1 MKIKFQLFMKRNSTD
16 SRKKAKML
24 ATERRSHEP
33 IDTLTVISRR
43 QLGKR
48 QGGSRVDAVE
58 LKTGGILFELLFL
71 FFFQIFSIFY
81 KWLIFTLTPVL
92 SGIQGVKS
100 KESCQRNCPTKRPT
114 FKGWGTTYCPPSLA
128 RRGFLPL
135 PAVYLQGLGCLTA
148 IRWPLAGV
156 GRHLA

>member
-1 MKIKFQLFMKRNSTD
+1 MKRNSTD

-58 LKTGGILFELLFL
+58 LKTEGILFE
-71 FFFQIFSIFY
+71 FFFFFSDILNILQMTYFY
-81 KWLIFTLTPVL
+81 FDT
-92 SGIQGVKS
+92 
-100 KESCQRNCPTKRPT
+100 
-114 FKGWGTTYCPPSLA
+114 
-128 RRGFLPL
+128 
-135 PAVYLQGLGCLTA
+135 GLECNPGDE
-148 IRWPLAGV
+148 V
-156 GRHLA
+156 